1 MQHQLLQDLVR
12 VLHNGVEA
20 EIVAVEV
27 EEEAMI
33 GTISIHGDVET
44 MIEDTTTIV
53 DDTMTEDRRRH
64 DLMIE
69 DGMIAET
76 VILMMIVK
84 WKNLSD
90 DWSCSKSNIID
101 EMTTSNLKMK

>member
-1 MQHQLLQDLVR
+1 
-12 VLHNGVEA
+12 
-20 EIVAVEV
+20 
-27 EEEAMI
+27 
-33 GTISIHGDVET
+33 
-44 MIEDTTTIV
+44 
-53 DDTMTEDRRRH
+53 MTEDRRRH

-84 WKNLSD
+84 WMNLSD